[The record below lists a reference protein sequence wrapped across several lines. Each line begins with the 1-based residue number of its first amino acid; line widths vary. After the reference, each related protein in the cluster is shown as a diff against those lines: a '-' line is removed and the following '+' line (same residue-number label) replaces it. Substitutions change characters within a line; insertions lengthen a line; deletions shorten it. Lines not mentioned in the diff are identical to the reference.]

1 MLGRRSSLSYARLG
15 ICFVCLSII
24 ISLFC
29 VVGVRAG
36 SVPASS
42 DFRYFSTAGIAIT
55 NNGFCSGVPTYTI
68 TVSSNAH
75 LVYLE
80 VNYPITIVWGIYAV
94 NDSGDALN
102 GFQATGKNTD
112 GWQWS
117 QHSNDPNS
125 LDVAGWTTNL
135 KSTAIVTPS
144 SGSISKIFSYNN
156 LQFTGKTPLLG
167 LRITIEIPEGALSP
181 FGEGDTGYITTTPNP
196 EPAGS
201 FTLASALLFSVTGLT
216 RYVRSK
222 KRQYIN
228 K

>member
-1 MLGRRSSLSYARLG
+1 MLDRRGSLSCARLG
-15 ICFVCLSII
+15 ICVTSLLI

-29 VVGVRAG
+29 AVGARADCG
-36 SVPASS
+36 PASS
-42 DFRYFSTAGIAIT
+42 DFKYFPTAGIAIT
-55 NNGFCSGVPTYTI
+55 NNGFRSGVPTYTV

-80 VNYPITIVWGIYAV
+80 INYPITIVCGIYAV
-94 NDSGDALN
+94 NDSGDAMN
-102 GFQATGKNTD
+102 SFQATGNNAN
-112 GWQWS
+112 GWQWN

-135 KSTAIVTPS
+135 KSTAIITPE
-144 SGSISKIFSYNN
+144 SGSVSKTFSYGN
-156 LQFTGKTPLLG
+156 LQFTGKIPMLG
-167 LRITIEIPEGALSP
+167 LRITVEIPDGAPSP
-181 FGEGDTGYITTTPNP
+181 FGQGDTGYITTNPNP

-201 FTLASALLFSVTGLT
+201 FTLASALLFSVTGLM

-222 KRQYIN
+222 NQRHAN